1 MDTFVTHVEFRG
13 NLQKFEQQHEN
24 VQSGTVV
31 GKVGID
37 NRRIS
42 NLSSHQFDM
51 NSPACFQPQQKPLV
65 YHQAAGH
72 SSAGVHHDQE
82 LMYKD
87 HHHELGSS
95 NSRQNNTFLHPLGR
109 QAEQLQH
116 LQIDNELHQ
125 GLYNDHEQ
133 DSLYYASSP

>member
-1 MDTFVTHVEFRG
+1 LLAKWAV
-13 NLQKFEQQHEN
+13 
-24 VQSGTVV
+24 
-31 GKVGID
+31 I

-42 NLSSHQFDM
+42 NLPSHQFDM
-51 NSPACFQPQQKPLV
+51 HSQACFQPQQKTLV

-72 SSAGVHHDQE
+72 STARVHHGQE

-116 LQIDNELHQ
+116 L
-125 GLYNDHEQ
+125 
-133 DSLYYASSP
+133 

>member
-1 MDTFVTHVEFRG
+1 MTHVEFRG
-13 NLQKFEQQHEN
+13 NLQKFELQHVN
-24 VQSGTVV
+24 VQSGIVV

-51 NSPACFQPQQKPLV
+51 NSPACFQPQQKTLV

-72 SSAGVHHDQE
+72 STARVHHDQE

-116 LQIDNELHQ
+116 L
-125 GLYNDHEQ
+125 
-133 DSLYYASSP
+133 